1 MSDLVEFKHTVKV
14 HIKISKIIEDVVK
27 TLSELPDFKT
37 KLRLD
42 PEIVV
47 YCCNIVEQLIKKEDK
62 QEINKL
68 DLVSSILTKAWEIKE
83 DNELDLIIKQ
93 IKYVCNNNQ
102 VKKISKSK
110 KYKKY
115 IKDWII
121 RRLS

>member
-1 MSDLVEFKHTVKV
+1 M
-14 HIKISKIIEDVVK
+14 
-27 TLSELPDFKT
+27 PDFHT

-47 YCCNIVEQLIKKEDK
+47 YCANIVENLVKKQDK

-68 DLVSSILTKAWEIKE
+68 DLVTTILTKAWEIKE
-83 DNELDLIIKQ
+83 DSELDLIIKQ

-110 KYKKY
+110 KYKEY
-115 IKDWII
+115 IKQWII
-121 RRLS
+121 RKLA

>member
-1 MSDLVEFKHTVKV
+1 M
-14 HIKISKIIEDVVK
+14 II
-27 TLSELPDFKT
+27 TT
-37 KLRLD
+37 
-42 PEIVV
+42 
-47 YCCNIVEQLIKKEDK
+47 
-62 QEINKL
+62 
-68 DLVSSILTKAWEIKE
+68 ILTKAWEIKE